1 MVKPLSLRIS
11 GKRETKEDRENGK
24 MIRSDSRADRIF
36 RVLDLPSVVDTSKVS
51 MILKDGI
58 LVVDLPKAQNLE
70 KVHIEP
76 IAA

>member
-1 MVKPLSLRIS
+1 
-11 GKRETKEDRENGK
+11 

-58 LVVDLPKAQNLE
+58 LIVDLPKAQNLE